1 VPLGCRWQE
10 GLITPETGAEFS
22 SFDPVHLLII
32 HPETAIG
39 GAEKVLGY
47 FLQGLSASSL
57 RVTVA
62 IADGPLKEL
71 KLKSVQTIIIPDH
84 ARFSPSNLLR
94 QITQLNRCHREI
106 PFDIVHGWAARDWE
120 LTSLAA
126 LIWRRHAVGT
136 LHDHPTAYYIRRR
149 RRRLMRLAARWGL
162 QRVVCVS
169 AAVRRACEEVGYSRD
184 RLVTIHNG
192 LPAVQLTSRRSA
204 SESVLRLGY
213 LGALTRTKG
222 IDDLLQIM
230 DRVAVQT
237 SAEWEL
243 QIAGTL
249 ISKND
254 QAWLEQLQE
263 RYAQRT
269 WWSRVV
275 WSGWINRPS
284 DFLGSLDLLVFA
296 SAAFDSFPTVLLEAA
311 SLGTPVLASA
321 VGGASEIVE
330 HGLTGWLFPTGDS
343 VAAAGILTRILNER
357 SPLVQAGIE
366 ARKRVAR
373 KFNVEKMVEAYENLY
388 LTLRQ
393 NG

>member
-1 VPLGCRWQE
+1 
-10 GLITPETGAEFS
+10 
-22 SFDPVHLLII
+22 
-32 HPETAIG
+32 
-39 GAEKVLGY
+39 
-47 FLQGLSASSL
+47 
-57 RVTVA
+57 
-62 IADGPLKEL
+62 
-71 KLKSVQTIIIPDH
+71 
-84 ARFSPSNLLR
+84 
-94 QITQLNRCHREI
+94 
-106 PFDIVHGWAARDWE
+106 
-120 LTSLAA
+120 
-126 LIWRRHAVGT
+126 
-136 LHDHPTAYYIRRR
+136 
-149 RRRLMRLAARWGL
+149 M
-162 QRVVCVS
+162 
-169 AAVRRACEEVGYSRD
+169 
-184 RLVTIHNG
+184 TIHNG